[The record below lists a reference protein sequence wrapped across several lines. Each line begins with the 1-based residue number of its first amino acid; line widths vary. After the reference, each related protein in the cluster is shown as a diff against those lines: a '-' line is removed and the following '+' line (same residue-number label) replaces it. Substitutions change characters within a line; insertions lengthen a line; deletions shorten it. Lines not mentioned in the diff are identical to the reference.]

1 MHEALDDALHEL
13 EKWPGHEETLAALL
27 AARRLAAAGRPSPE
41 ELETLGGGWTGEEAL
56 AIAVAAALVADDV
69 EDGLLLAVNHS
80 GDTDSTGSICG
91 NLLGVLHGAGS
102 LPPKLLAEL
111 EGRDVIERVA
121 TDLFE
126 VFWHG
131 GDWGHPVGT
140 STQWNETEDER
151 FQSFYRRYPGY

>member
-1 MHEALDDALHEL
+1 
-13 EKWPGHEETLAALL
+13 
-27 AARRLAAAGRPSPE
+27 
-41 ELETLGGGWTGEEAL
+41 
-56 AIAVAAALVADDV
+56 V
-69 EDGLLLAVNHS
+69 EDGLLLSVNHS
-80 GDTDSTGSICG
+80 GDSDSTGAICG

-111 EGRDVIERVA
+111 EGRDVIECVA

-131 GDWGHPVGT
+131 GDWGHPVGM
-140 STQWNETEDER
+140 SGDWNEAEDER